1 MKKALIPFIGN
12 FIFFS
17 VICMASILLSGHPHP
32 TWPSVEKIIV
42 LLLILFIL
50 SYILPTVC
58 LTTFLKIAA
67 TSIPRFQTAEKEHQI
82 IFLPK
87 W

>member
-17 VICMASILLSGHPHP
+17 VICIASILLSGHPHP

-50 SYILPTVC
+50 SFLATVTQ
-58 LTTFLKIAA
+58 LHF
-67 TSIPRFQTAEKEHQI
+67 EK
-82 IFLPK
+82 K
-87 W
+87 KRK